1 MKPAGVYVRQ
11 GASSVQA
18 SADQIRK
25 MIKDEEGDVFEEMRA
40 LNQELSFAEA
50 ERTFARYQVDFSE
63 EKYIA
68 PGLRNIHDD
77 QYTHLAMILF
87 DQCQHTTKIAVFGDE
102 DNIAFQD
109 ARCDIMV
116 EMQPRFIWDG
126 VPPGL
131 LAHFLGVTDR
141 KGSIKIT
148 QNRNMIGLVSTVSP
162 RLVVLIT
169 SPRVSASP
177 SSVRICFPTSPML
190 EPYPVRPAA
199 NVP

>member
-1 MKPAGVYVRQ
+1 M
-11 GASSVQA
+11 QA

-141 KGSIKIT
+141 KASIKIT
-148 QNRNMIGLVSTVSP
+148 QNLGIPDATLDCAEIEA
-162 RLVVLIT
+162 VLCSDFRKPGGIF
-169 SPRVSASP
+169 SCA
-177 SSVRICFPTSPML
+177 SSVRKIVLPDGRGINPSTFQPLPL
-190 EPYPVRPAA
+190 
-199 NVP
+199 